1 MQKSQS
7 STPKGGFN
15 AHDILFVLFKH
26 KWMILAL
33 SLIGLT
39 AAGLVYRY
47 RVPLFMSESKLQVMY
62 VLQRENVDSFQNQS
76 TPGQDPMNSVIGAEI
91 DVLTSVDVAIMAAQK
106 VGVEKILPLA
116 GPNAAASDA
125 ANVILANFKVG
136 PGMGSNVLHLA
147 YANEKPALAKEILEA
162 LMDCYFEKH
171 MTIHRSAA
179 SFEAVSA
186 QTEEAKNRLKITVDE
201 LNKLRADSGIL
212 SLASAN
218 SAMESMKA
226 RTNEELTTA
235 KAEYAEQ
242 EAAIKAVE
250 SAAER
255 SAAENERSE
264 AEKLKSIKTQPAPAN
279 VVTEYKTLV
288 DLIAF
293 LQKRQLDL
301 QVKFKSGN
309 RLLESTQQQMQAYEA
324 KRRELAAKYP
334 SLAQQVEIDSPGAG
348 KGGIVPDRT
357 RLAALSAKIEFFEN
371 NLRAINEQF
380 SEQYAIG
387 AKIEE
392 LERRKSMEETAY
404 RSLEEKLKNAEI
416 DREILKHSQM
426 PNITVVQHPTMP
438 IKSFDEKTTKIIFGL
453 AGGGVAMGLGLA
465 FLIEMLFSR
474 KVSRPIE
481 IQTRLQLPLLLS
493 IPYVR
498 RKERGGLLLGHD
510 AGVPRIGSGEATTT
524 ALTLAE
530 EPPMENPLRKTE
542 HFILPYSET
551 IRDRI
556 IFNFEINNLTHK
568 PKLVAVT
575 GLSEGAGASTVAA
588 GLAKSFS
595 EIPGTKVLLVD
606 LSSYHPE
613 DNPLFGEIPR
623 HSLNGALHLARN
635 TKFREAPQNLYYA
648 SATARRDETGLT
660 TFSPVHLYE
669 LMPHLQASQYDYIV
683 FDMPPVDQTSRTL
696 TMAGLMDKVL
706 LVLDAE
712 NTSRDGLMWGYSELV
727 KGRADVS
734 CIFNKTRSHVPG
746 WLVGEN

>member
-1 MQKSQS
+1 MQKSQ
-7 STPKGGFN
+7 PQAAKGGFSV
-15 AHDILFVLFKH
+15 HDVLFVLFKH
-26 KWMILAL
+26 KWMILVL
-33 SLIGLT
+33 SLIGLL
-39 AAGLVYRY
+39 AAAVVYRH
-47 RVPLFMSESKLQVMY
+47 RKPLFMSESKLQVLY
-62 VLQRENVDSFQNQS
+62 VLQRENVDSFQKQS
-76 TPGQDPMNSVIGAEI
+76 TPGQEPLNSVIGPEM
-91 DVLTSVDVAIMAAQK
+91 DVLMSVDVAMAAAEK
-106 VGVEKILPLA
+106 VGVARILPEA
-116 GPNAAASDA
+116 GPGATASDA
-125 ANVILANFKVG
+125 ANVILADFKVG
-136 PGMGSNVLHLA
+136 PGLGSNVLHLA
-147 YANEKPALAKEILEA
+147 YSNAKPELAKEILEA
-162 LMDCYFEKH
+162 LMSSYFDKH
-171 MTIHRSAA
+171 IMLHRSAA
-179 SFEAVSA
+179 NFESIAA
-186 QTEEAKNRLKITVDE
+186 QTNEAEKRFKATVEE
-201 LNKLRADSGIL
+201 LNKLRGESGIL

-218 SAMESMKA
+218 SEMESTKA
-226 RTNEELTTA
+226 RIKEELTA
-235 KAEYAEQ
+235 AEAEYAEQ
-242 EAAIKAVE
+242 EAALNTIERAIEKSTADSEKA
-250 SAAER
+250 
-255 SAAENERSE
+255 N
-264 AEKLKSIKTQPAPAN
+264 AEKAINQKGQLAPATA
-279 VVTEYKTLV
+279 VTEYKTLV
-288 DLIAF
+288 DLLGF

-309 RLLESTQQQMQAYEA
+309 RLLELNQQQMRGYDA
-324 KRRELAAKYP
+324 KLRDLVAKYP
-334 SLAQQVEIDSPGAG
+334 SLAQQAEVETPGG
-348 KGGIVPDRT
+348 KASGAPDRT
-357 RLAALSAKIEFFEN
+357 RLAALNAKIDYFKSS
-371 NLRAINEQF
+371 LKAIEEQF
-380 SEQYAIG
+380 REQYKVG
-387 AKIEE
+387 LKIEE
-392 LERRKSMEETAY
+392 LERRKGIEESAY
-404 RSLEEKLKNAEI
+404 RSLEERLRLAEI
-416 DREILKHSQM
+416 DKQILKQSQM
-426 PNITVVQHPTMP
+426 PNINVVQNPTVP
-438 IKSFDEKTTKIIFGL
+438 LKSYDEKTTKIILGL
-453 AGGGVAMGLGLA
+453 AGGGIAMGLGLA

-498 RKERGGLLLGHD
+498 RKERGGLLLGHETT
-510 AGVPRIGSGEATTT
+510 VPRIGSGEESTT
-524 ALTLAE
+524 AMTLVDE
-530 EPPMENPLRKTE
+530 VPFENPNRKLG

-606 LSSYHPE
+606 LSSFHPE

-635 TKFREAPQNLYYA
+635 TKFRENPQNLYYA

-746 WLVGEN
+746 WLLGES

>member
-1 MQKSQS
+1 MQKSQPQAAKS
-7 STPKGGFN
+7 GFN
-15 AHDILFVLFKH
+15 VHDALFVLFKH
-26 KWMILAL
+26 KWMILVL
-33 SLIGLT
+33 SLIGLL
-39 AAGLVYRY
+39 AAAVVYRN
-47 RVPLFMSESKLQVMY
+47 RKPLFMSESKLQVLY
-62 VLQRENVDSFQNQS
+62 VLQRENVDSFQKQS
-76 TPGQDPMNSVIGAEI
+76 TPGQEPLNSVIGPEM
-91 DVLTSVDVAIMAAQK
+91 DVLMSVDVAIAAAEK
-106 VGVEKILPLA
+106 VGVARILPEA
-116 GPNAAASDA
+116 GPAATASDA
-125 ANVILANFKVG
+125 ANVILGGFKVG
-136 PGMGSNVLHLA
+136 PGLGSNVLHLV
-147 YANEKPALAKEILEA
+147 YANPKPELAREVLEA
-162 LMDCYFEKH
+162 LMACYFDKH
-171 MTIHRSAA
+171 IMLHRSAA
-179 SFEAVSA
+179 SFESIAA
-186 QTEEAKNRLKITVDE
+186 QTDEAEKRLKTTVDE
-201 LNKLRADSGIL
+201 VNKLRGDSGIL

-218 SAMESMKA
+218 NEMESTKA
-226 RTNEELTTA
+226 RIKEELTA
-235 KAEYAEQ
+235 AEAEYAEQ
-242 EAAIKAVE
+242 EASINAVE
-250 SAAER
+250 EAVEKSAADSEKAT
-255 SAAENERSE
+255 SEN
-264 AEKLKSIKTQPAPAN
+264 AKNLKGQVAPAN
-279 VVTEYKTLV
+279 VVTEYRTLV
-288 DLIAF
+288 DLLGF

-309 RLLESTQQQMQAYEA
+309 RLLELNQQQMRGYEA
-324 KRRELAAKYP
+324 KLRDLVTKYP
-334 SLAQQVEIDSPGAG
+334 SLAQQAEVETPGG
-348 KGGIVPDRT
+348 KTAPATDRT
-357 RLAALSAKIEFFEN
+357 RLAALNAKIDYFKN
-371 NLRAINEQF
+371 SLKAIEEQF
-380 SEQYAIG
+380 REQYKVG
-387 AKIEE
+387 LKIEE
-392 LERRKSMEETAY
+392 LERRKSIEESAY
-404 RSLEEKLKNAEI
+404 KSLEEKLRLAEI
-416 DREILKHSQM
+416 DKQILKQSQM
-426 PNITVVQHPTMP
+426 PNITVVQRPTVPM
-438 IKSFDEKTTKIIFGL
+438 KSYDEKTTKIILGL
-453 AGGGVAMGLGLA
+453 AGGGIAMGLGLA

-510 AGVPRIGSGEATTT
+510 TSVPRIGSGEEAST
-524 ALTLAE
+524 AITVVDE
-530 EPPMENPLRKTE
+530 VPFESPSRKLG

-606 LSSYHPE
+606 LSSFHPE

-635 TKFREAPQNLYYA
+635 TKFRENPQNLYYA

-746 WLVGEN
+746 WLLGES